1 MSIPLNRLYHYIENV
16 AKNVYGDVIIYRF
29 WPHGS
34 KKIEDFHPLHTVDWV
49 TEMTRPHLLC
59 NDQEPVEFD
68 FYQNYQFKLNSWH
81 QLLIKYNCHKNR
93 NLYRNLRRYTI
104 FDQSVLLHS
113 EKRSHNVEKYQRI
126 GFIPVYYWS
135 HAVISLDWFRFAQN
149 VNQKK
154 KNKKIFLIYNRSWSG
169 TREYRIKFSELL
181 HVNDLLSR
189 CQTSFNCI
197 DPQDNIHYSDYSFK
211 NTIWQPE
218 TDFSKHF
225 CSSSAASNSSADFE
239 LLDYE
244 STDIEVVLE
253 TLFDDS
259 RLHFTEKILR
269 PIALAQPFLLV
280 GSHGGLDY
288 LKSYGFKTFESIWD
302 ESYDSITDPYKR
314 LESII
319 KIMKTISHWDPDTRR
334 KNLQAAQGIA
344 DYNKAHFFSESFF
357 NLVNSELVQ
366 NLREGLTKL
375 VSTDTCKEFLE
386 SRKKQAQFPELKNI
400 LTGRVP
406 HPALKLL
413 GPGHPYQNTLMN
425 PLSTLKVLHCARQY
439 YNRAQIK

>member
-1 MSIPLNRLYHYIENV
+1 MSIPLDRLYNYIEDV
-16 AKNVYGDVIIYRF
+16 ANDVYGDVIIYRF

-34 KKIEDFHPLHTVDWV
+34 KKIEDFHPLHTFDWV
-49 TEMTRPHLLC
+49 KNTTLPHLLC
-59 NDQEPVEFD
+59 NDQEPLEFD
-68 FYQNYQFKLNSWH
+68 FYQNYQGEVNSWV
-81 QLLIKYNCHKNR
+81 QLLIKYNCYKNR
-93 NLYRNLRRYTI
+93 NLKQFTM

-113 EKRSHNVEKYQRI
+113 EKRSHNVEKYQSN

-135 HAVISLDWFRFAQN
+135 HAIISLDWFRFAQH
-149 VNQKK
+149 VTQKK
-154 KNKKIFLIYNRSWSG
+154 KNKKTFLIYNRSWIG
-169 TREYRIKFSELL
+169 TREYRIKFSELV
-181 HVNDLLSR
+181 HVNNLLSQ
-189 CQTSFNCI
+189 CLTTFNCV
-197 DPQDNIHYSDYSFK
+197 DRQDNIHYCDYFFK
-211 NTIWQPE
+211 NPIWQPK

-225 CSSSAASNSSADFE
+225 CSSSATSNSSADFE

-244 STDIEVVLE
+244 STNIEVVLE

-269 PIALAQPFLLV
+269 PIALAQPFLLA

-288 LKSYGFKTFESIWD
+288 LKSYGFRTFESVWD
-302 ESYDSITDPYKR
+302 ESYDSIPDPYTR

-319 KIMKTISHWDPDTRR
+319 KTMKTISQWDPKTRT
-334 KNLQAAQGIA
+334 KKLQAAQDIA

-366 NLREGLTKL
+366 NLQQGLTKL
-375 VSTDTCKEFLE
+375 DSTDTCKEFLE
-386 SRKKQAQFPELKNI
+386 YRKQQAQFSELKNI

-406 HPALKLL
+406 NPVLELFSSDHPN
-413 GPGHPYQNTLMN
+413 QNTFMK

-439 YNRAQIK
+439 YNQSQIK